1 MIKTNYFT
9 YTGNGEH
16 GMTAT
21 EYGNAFDALMGRNGT
36 LVDSVFFQAYGE
48 NGALAKK
55 AGTLFGMVGAGYDI
69 KTDSKPDW
77 HIDFKIYDADG
88 DFSGQY
94 VELDVNKGSAYQAK
108 NFYVDPVTGDLVG
121 LNANGQS
128 VVIDGTLSAD
138 GTMLTYSIDNEVL
151 QDITGLAGVV
161 KGTFGGEHFGDNGA
175 SSFFE
180 VKIS

>member
-77 HIDFKIYDADG
+77 HIR
-88 DFSGQY
+88 
-94 VELDVNKGSAYQAK
+94 
-108 NFYVDPVTGDLVG
+108 
-121 LNANGQS
+121 
-128 VVIDGTLSAD
+128 
-138 GTMLTYSIDNEVL
+138 
-151 QDITGLAGVV
+151 
-161 KGTFGGEHFGDNGA
+161 
-175 SSFFE
+175 
-180 VKIS
+180 

>member
-1 MIKTNYFT
+1 MAIRTQYHM
-9 YTGNGEH
+9 YTSAGEH

-21 EYGNAFDALMGRNGT
+21 DNGT

-48 NGALAKK
+48 NGSLAKK

-121 LNANGQS
+121 LNANGQT

-138 GTMLTYSIDNEVL
+138 GTMLTYNINNEVL
-151 QDITGLAGVV
+151 QDITPAGRAKLAEERG
-161 KGTFGGEHFGDNGA
+161 
-175 SSFFE
+175 
-180 VKIS
+180 